1 MPALAYRDV
10 LEQWDRS
17 RAFGD
22 PRDLT
27 SFSNDLNTRTGTQD
41 YSAGLRD
48 GWWTR
53 ASTRADQYL
62 FDPVANATTKPL
74 GEAIGGL
81 FGQPEAGGRVGTAL
95 PRALLETAPLY
106 LLGPEAGIPATTAA
120 LGGTGALMAAHTYAD
135 TGSAKAA
142 AISGITGAAL
152 PAIGRIGGNAFL
164 KAFGVADRVAGELP
178 ALTEDAAPRVFND
191 LYPKEG
197 VSPTTFK
204 LTRLAGSQTAM
215 IAANQA
221 SMYATDKTLGQPYDP
236 LSPDFW
242 ANQIPFTV
250 FDLVHAAHGEVPT
263 AEQMRTTR
271 NAPVTEPE
279 STYVPPPSDPVE
291 QAQVEAT
298 LARFEVISQDPQATP
313 EQKAGALSAA
323 LQTIADPKGVVQ
335 EKVAPKEQEVTL
347 TGHGRLTEQGN
358 FKMLVDPERS
368 DKGLNIP
375 AHGNVWINQ
384 NPQMQVTQNPDNTF
398 TVKSPARF
406 VNGNIE
412 KPLKAEDFAP
422 KLNPAQNPNLPAQ
435 PEPWKGFGPD
445 QQRTLEQHGVPAPT
459 PEMPEDVKQH
469 LRETV
474 DKLEQAQVAQKET
487 KAKIEKV
494 PQDAT
499 EIPELFQSVEFAPAQ
514 PLEGGLHSVHLEQ
527 KNPLNLEAAAREPD
541 GKVINAKG
549 SLFHGSLEGTSDN
562 AELGFVD
569 STGKFYTRE
578 EARVATNEANAK
590 KYITVALK
598 DGATPTQA
606 VETARLV
613 AQTPQ
618 LDASLEL
625 ENLAKDILRK
635 EKNRAKYDKGK
646 PQNVYG
652 EAVKGED
659 GKRLNFASRADA
671 LEYQDAHP
679 ELAEHTIRDNGRGKY
694 YLAPVLNKEVS
705 LDAPVAGDATLHG
718 VVPDNSP
725 LDLEQ
730 QADES
735 VATNLDT
742 NVNTEPDVVEIP
754 VDSRPSVS
762 IQDVISTLERASREP
777 KVMDELLD
785 NQGDLAQT
793 LTEISTTRK
802 YLQAVANG
810 ENPTAD
816 AALAR
821 TVAKVTKATGM
832 YTRKFRNWTMNSEM
846 PFDEELVNQTKIR
859 KNPHA
864 ALITFADNKES
875 GVMGQFA
882 RDLANALPGLAD
894 VKVTFNPR
902 EGWNYDP
909 NNQTIN
915 VGWLPSHENHMVAF
929 GMDLAHEVA
938 HHATRDLMTRQDAAA
953 VQFRGSLTKIL
964 EFTRKSPMLPDK
976 VKATIKTAIAED
988 WYSDHIDAGETKN
1001 VLNNVKEGTSL
1012 FQRFQDVAGV
1022 ENKQWYGAFYG
1033 LLNHEELVS
1042 TMFNDPDM
1050 VALLRATK
1058 MPQGFV
1064 KNALDFFTNAW
1075 AKVFGGK
1082 PETQSALGMLLTHFD
1097 NYLGGEDTQNYN
1109 GRDFI
1114 RDSLLFSGVR
1124 DSALTSRID
1133 TVEKTFNTGNLADSI
1148 EGFRRE
1154 AENKTLPATVE
1165 SGSISRTIQD
1175 ALIGGKPDDVTQG
1188 TLSLLMDEVPVH
1200 QELWRRMK
1208 QDLDLATRLY
1218 TSVKNGE
1225 VPGSV
1230 PENLAENIKLSQVRL
1245 NAMAKALVKQQL
1257 SIARLNDL
1265 NNFTPDGM
1273 QNTIVGQLMGR
1284 KLPGPNI
1291 DPTGLEPE
1299 AHEILALTRRT
1310 TSRAELEKG
1319 KLQKT
1324 GEWLMRTFAMTQ
1336 FMKQQIPEFRS
1347 VADNVQHEQGEA
1359 FVRANRANFV
1369 YGADPDT
1376 QELDKKQIATNIRV
1390 EQNASLSRAA
1400 SDIRRWVQTQERAG
1414 ESWSLDDP
1422 FVKEVLG
1429 RSGDPKAVISEFEAS
1444 QRRREDDSQMVTP
1457 QNLSKLNWLVTA
1469 RRIVAS
1475 EPGMKPDVGRDLSAE
1490 MYDAIAKMKDPATQ
1504 QDGVM
1509 ALRDLSTKMQA
1520 NTFSKTFDLTN
1531 KLIQVAQN
1539 HIDLRA
1545 KTPGYV
1551 TEQRFDAEHV
1561 VMVTPD
1567 GKPYRASF
1575 KTPALAKA
1583 DIEAKEAKGYTFLD
1597 HVPKSDA
1604 NVSGGV
1610 NDDVIKSMQELDTQV
1625 ANALMESTKDDPN
1638 LYARFLPYTQRASD
1652 YAASAAAYDFVPGAA
1667 SPRRK
1672 FIAGR
1677 EGINMVTNENL
1688 YYIKQNNWWRHKL
1701 IRAQSDLDML
1711 DPDLAGNRTAL
1722 QYSQQHVENQL
1733 SADNPLTRKIV
1744 EATYNWKLAWNFGVN
1759 FLHGIQSLTT
1769 GMASAIAETGSVG
1782 DAFGLTTKAQKAV
1795 IQRMTTGKWDTED
1808 HKWLAQKLTATG
1820 NAGIASWTDI
1830 YGEDLATMYNA
1841 NRATTV
1847 PGKGIEFIK
1856 NASRGWT
1863 GMFLKFNDQ
1872 IGAIAGFDLARS
1884 RGMSH
1889 DDAFQFALDLK
1900 NRGYYTGGK
1909 QQRAVGLWSIK
1920 SKPVPQLMSSLQTY
1934 TFGWFS
1940 QLANNAINGFGTLP
1954 KGLTETQRLGAKKAF
1969 FYQLGAQAVL
1979 AGAIGLPGVGQGMA
1993 LLKQTTGTDYKA
2005 WLRQHMAD
2013 LFDEDQENGGIMTS
2027 LALHGLVA
2035 TATPMDPSGRHIPT
2049 FPFIGVSPY
2058 KGFDVANL
2066 ATAPVS
2072 SAADVVKGLM
2082 AAAKGDVEGASGLLP
2097 HVLQGPFNLWQ
2108 GEGDVRDKHGNL
2120 VYQMSPSERFV
2131 TALGMTPSKVAN
2143 AKDIAEAAKQASQAA
2158 TQEKSRIIA
2167 NLATTYRK
2175 QGSDVGRQAVTEYL
2189 QQHPDEKGPQFVA
2202 AIGRAVRD
2210 QTQPQDWRRT
2220 ANPNGDYTGL
2230 SADYGVPV
2238 GETMGRNLQR
2248 GVEQSLGLNRRP
2260 DPRGDLQA
2268 QQIDEITA
2276 SNPYLSRGEALRQVQ
2291 QISLNRHRSALLL
2304 NPALQSP
2311 YQ

>member
-10 LEQWDRS
+10 LDQWDRS

-27 SFSNDLNTRTGTQD
+27 TFSNDLNTRTGTQD

-53 ASTRADQYL
+53 ASTRADQYV
-62 FDPVANATTKPL
+62 FDPIANATTKPL

-106 LLGPEAGIPATTAA
+106 LLGPEAGIPATTTA
-120 LGGTGALMAAHTYAD
+120 LGGTGMLMAAHTYAD

-164 KAFGVADRVAGELP
+164 KAFGLADRVAGELP
-178 ALTEDAAPRVFND
+178 ALTEDASPRVFND

-250 FDLVHAAHGEVPT
+250 FDLVHAAHGEQPT

-375 AHGNVWINQ
+375 DHGNVWINQ

-398 TVKSPARF
+398 TVKSPAKF
-406 VNGNIE
+406 VNGNVQQ
-412 KPLKAEDFAP
+412 PLTAEQFAP
-422 KLNPAQNPNLPAQ
+422 KGDPNQLQLGAQ

-445 QQRTLEQHGVPAPT
+445 QQRTLEQHGVPPPT
-459 PEMPEDVKQH
+459 PEMPEDVRQH
-469 LRETV
+469 LRETA
-474 DKLEQAQVAQKET
+474 DKLEQSQVAQKET

-499 EIPELFQSVEFAPAQ
+499 EIPHLIDLQGNAIP
-514 PLEGGLHSVHLEQ
+514 PLKEGEIPQ
-527 KNPLNLEAAAREPD
+527 KLNLD
-541 GKVINAKG
+541 
-549 SLFHGSLEGTSDN
+549 LQQ
-562 AELGFVD
+562 
-569 STGKFYTRE
+569 
-578 EARVATNEANAK
+578 
-590 KYITVALK
+590 
-598 DGATPTQA
+598 GATPTQA

-679 ELAEHTIRDNGRGKY
+679 ELGEHAIRDNGRGKY

-705 LDAPVAGDATLHG
+705 LDAPVTGDATLHG

-735 VATNLDT
+735 VAANLDT
-742 NVNTEPDVVEIP
+742 NVNTEPDVSEIP

-762 IQDVISTLERASREP
+762 IQDVISTLERASHEP
-777 KVMDELLD
+777 KVIDELLD

-793 LTEISTTRK
+793 LKEISTTRK
-802 YLQAVANG
+802 YLQAVVNG
-810 ENPTAD
+810 EHPTAD

-859 KNPHA
+859 ENPHA
-864 ALITFADNKES
+864 ALIAFADNKES

-882 RDLANALPGLAD
+882 RDLANAVPALAD

-938 HHATRDLMTRQDAAA
+938 HHATRELMTRQDAAA

-964 EFTRKSPMLPDK
+964 EFTRKSPLLPDK
-976 VKATIKTAIAED
+976 VKATIKTALAEN
-988 WYSDHIDAGETKN
+988 WYADHIDAGETKN

-1012 FQRFQDVAGV
+1012 FQRFQDAAGV
-1022 ENKQWYGAFYG
+1022 KNKQWYGAFYG

-1064 KNALDFFTNAW
+1064 KNALDFFTDAW
-1075 AKVFGGK
+1075 TKVFGGK

-1154 AENKTLPATVE
+1154 AENKTLPATAE

-1175 ALIGGKPDDVTQG
+1175 ALTQGKPDDVTQG
-1188 TLSLLMDEVPVH
+1188 TLSLLMDEVPIH

-1225 VPGSV
+1225 VPGSI
-1230 PENLAENIKLSQVRL
+1230 PDGLTENIKLSQVRL
-1245 NAMAKALVKQQL
+1245 NAMAKALIKQQL

-1299 AHEILALTRRT
+1299 AHEMLALTRRT

-1400 SDIRRWVQTQERAG
+1400 SDIRRWVQTQERNQ
-1414 ESWSLDDP
+1414 EPWSLTDP

-1429 RSGDPKAVISEFEAS
+1429 RSGDPKAVIAEFEAS
-1444 QRRREDDSQMVTP
+1444 QRRRVDDSQMVTP
-1457 QNLSKLNWLVTA
+1457 QNLSKLNWLATA

-1475 EPGMKPDVGRDLSAE
+1475 EPGMKPDVGRDLSAA

-1504 QDGVM
+1504 QNGVM

-1520 NTFSKTFDLTN
+1520 ATFSKTFDLTN

-1539 HIDLRA
+1539 HLDMRA
-1545 KTPGYV
+1545 RTPGYV

-1561 VMVTPD
+1561 VMVTTD

-1583 DIEAKEAKGYTFLD
+1583 DIAAKEAKGYTFLE

-1625 ANALMESTKDDPN
+1625 ANALMESTKDDPT

-1759 FLHGIQSLTT
+1759 FLHGIQTLTT

-1782 DAFGLTTKAQKAV
+1782 DAFELVTNAQKSVIKAV
-1795 IQRMTTGKWDTED
+1795 QKRVTTGKFQFDNSD
-1808 HKWLAQKLTATG
+1808 HQWLAQKLTATG
-1820 NAGIASWTDI
+1820 NAGIATWTDV
-1830 YGEDLATMYNA
+1830 YGDDLSTMYSA
-1841 NRATTV
+1841 NRATTI
-1847 PGKGIEFIK
+1847 PGKGLEVIK

-1872 IGAIAGFDLARS
+1872 IMTIAGFDLARS
-1884 RGMSH
+1884 RGMGYE
-1889 DDAFQFALDLK
+1889 DAFKFGLDVK
-1900 NRGYYTGGK
+1900 NRALYTGGK
-1909 QQRAVGLWSIK
+1909 AQRAVGLWSIK

-1940 QLANNAINGFGTLP
+1940 QLANNAISGFGTLP

-1969 FYQLGAQAVL
+1969 FYQLAAQAVL
-1979 AGAIGLPGVGQGMA
+1979 AGAVGLPGVGQGMA
-1993 LLKQTTGTDYKA
+1993 LLKQTTGTDYKS

-2131 TALGMTPSKVAN
+2131 TALGMTPSKVTN
-2143 AKDIAEAAKQASQAA
+2143 AKDVAEAAKQASQAA

-2167 NLATTYRK
+2167 QLATTYRK
-2175 QGSDVGRQAVTEYL
+2175 NGSDAGRNAVMEYL
-2189 QQHPDEKGPQFVA
+2189 QQHPDENGPQLVA
-2202 AIGRAVRD
+2202 AIGRAVRT

-2220 ANPNGDYTGL
+2220 ANPAGDYTGL

-2238 GETMGRNLQR
+2238 GETMGRNTQR
-2248 GVEQSLGLNRRP
+2248 EVEQSLGLHRKP

-2268 QQIDEITA
+2268 QQIDQITA
-2276 SNPYLSRGEALRQVQ
+2276 SDPYLSRGEALRQVQ
-2291 QISLNRHRSALLL
+2291 QISPNRHRSALLS

>member
-335 EKVAPKEQEVTL
+335 EKIAPKEQEVTL

-358 FKMLVDPERS
+358 FKMLVDPERN

-375 AHGNVWINQ
+375 DHGNVWINK

-422 KLNPAQNPNLPAQ
+422 KINPTQNPNLPAQ
-435 PEPWKGFGPD
+435 AEPWKGFGPD

-459 PEMPEDVKQH
+459 PEMPEDVRQH

-474 DKLEQAQVAQKET
+474 DKLEQSQVAHKET

-499 EIPELFQSVEFAPAQ
+499 EIPELIQGQSWFTHDLAERRSLGWKDEWPFVPVDLQNSSFREGIQNDPTLSATEKSNILSFAP
-514 PLEGGLHSVHLEQ
+514 GG
-527 KNPLNLEAAAREPD
+527 KNELTLTRKFVGD
-541 GKVINAKG
+541 LI
-549 SLFHGSLEGTSDN
+549 TS
-562 AELGFVD
+562 
-569 STGKFYTRE
+569 
-578 EARVATNEANAK
+578 
-590 KYITVALK
+590 
-598 DGATPTQA
+598 GATPTQA

-679 ELAEHTIRDNGRGKY
+679 ELAEHAIRDNGRGKY

-742 NVNTEPDVVEIP
+742 NVNTEPDVSEIP

-785 NQGDLAQT
+785 NGGDLAQT

-810 ENPTAD
+810 ENPTTD
-816 AALAR
+816 AALVR

-832 YTRKFRNWTMNSEM
+832 YTRRFRNWTMNSEM
-846 PFDEELVNQTKIR
+846 PFDEALVKASGIRDGVAAAIKAFAARSDSGELGVL
-859 KNPHA
+859 
-864 ALITFADNKES
+864 ALDLLNALGDNLPKKITF
-875 GVMGQFA
+875 
-882 RDLANALPGLAD
+882 NA
-894 VKVTFNPR
+894 R
-902 EGWNYDP
+902 EGWNYMGD
-909 NNQTIN
+909 TIN
-915 VGWLPSHENHMVAF
+915 VGSLPSKESHMAQF
-929 GMDLAHEVA
+929 GMDLVHEVA
-938 HHATRDLMTRQDAAA
+938 HHATRELMTRTDAAA
-953 VQFRGSLTKIL
+953 VQFRASLTRIL
-964 EFTRKSPMLPDK
+964 ELVRKSPMLPDK
-976 VKATIKTAIAED
+976 VKSTLKTALAEN
-988 WYSDHIDAGETKN
+988 WYEDHIKSGETGN
-1001 VLNNVKEGTSL
+1001 VLKSRDVGQHL
-1012 FQRFQDVAGV
+1012 FQRFLDSAGQ
-1022 ENKQWYGAFYG
+1022 ENKKWYGAFYG
-1033 LLNHEELVS
+1033 LLNHEEMVS
-1042 TMFNDPDM
+1042 TIFNDKDFTG
-1050 VALLRATK
+1050 LLRDTK

-1075 AKVFGGK
+1075 AKVFGGN

-1133 TVEKTFNTGNLADSI
+1133 TVEKTFNTGNLADSV

-1154 AENKTLPATVE
+1154 AENKTLPVTAE

-1175 ALIGGKPDDVTQG
+1175 ALVSGKPDDVTQG

-1225 VPGSV
+1225 VPGSI
-1230 PENLAENIKLSQVRL
+1230 PDELAENIKLSQVRL

-1265 NNFTPDGM
+1265 NNFTVDGM

-1299 AHEILALTRRT
+1299 AHEMLALTRRT

-1400 SDIRRWVQTQERAG
+1400 SDIRRWVQTQERNQ
-1414 ESWSLDDP
+1414 EPWSLDDP

-1429 RSGDPKAVISEFEAS
+1429 RSGDPKAVIAEFDAS
-1444 QRRREDDSQMVTP
+1444 QRRRADDSQMVTP

-1520 NTFSKTFDLTN
+1520 ATFSKTFDLTN

-1539 HIDLRA
+1539 HLDMRA
-1545 KTPGYV
+1545 RTPGYV

-1561 VMVTPD
+1561 VMATPD

-1575 KTPALAKA
+1575 KTKALALA

-1782 DAFGLTTKAQKAV
+1782 DAFGLTTKAQKSV

-1808 HKWLAQKLTATG
+1808 HQWLAQKLTATG

-1830 YGEDLATMYNA
+1830 YGDDLATMYNA

-1884 RGMSH
+1884 RGMTY

-1979 AGAIGLPGVGQGMA
+1979 AGAIGLPGVGQGLA

-2143 AKDIAEAAKQASQAA
+2143 AKDVAEAAKQASQAA
-2158 TQEKSRIIA
+2158 TQEKSRIIV

-2202 AIGRAVRD
+2202 AIGKAVRD

-2220 ANPNGDYTGL
+2220 ANPTGDYTGL

-2276 SNPYLSRGEALRQVQ
+2276 SNPYLSRGEALRRVQ
-2291 QISLNRHRSALLL
+2291 EISPARHRNTLQLS
-2304 NPALQSP
+2304 PVSQSP